1 MIAVT
6 QQVVLLFAPFPP
18 LLCIP
23 ALVSLDPSSL
33 PPPLNKS
40 PASEGWESS
49 CCCLAL
55 MWLTISHNAAF
66 SCLPTVKE
74 KYILQAKL
82 VHVGRWTAAASFQV
96 DYSAFAEVCCGNTF
110 IQLFWPL
117 PKNQASSYCFLLAAS
132 PNWSHCIQKLWRK
145 ANSAVDLCSFLPVI
159 AERDRLSFPCKNPV
173 KRGKNSRCQGR
184 SLCKLL
190 INS

>member
-1 MIAVT
+1 MSLFCFPPSVTCVLPPRRWEASLCPSKGGEVGEILSFTLSSCGSALLSLMIAVT

-40 PASEGWESS
+40 PASEGWDSS

-55 MWLTISHNAAF
+55 IWLTISHNAAF

-82 VHVGRWTAAASFQV
+82 VHVGRWTAATSFQV

-132 PNWSHCIQKLWRK
+132 PN
-145 ANSAVDLCSFLPVI
+145 
-159 AERDRLSFPCKNPV
+159 
-173 KRGKNSRCQGR
+173 
-184 SLCKLL
+184 
-190 INS
+190 